1 MIDNQISHLILAFG
15 ILMDLYKKETKKL
28 KLKNLSPMFTR
39 IKFNLMI
46 AFAAIS
52 IIAASTSSY
61 TNMFGKKYHS
71 NLDFTCCK
79 GDQLYV
85 HHFYTT
91 QFFWLESNNGYTVE
105 AVGNPTPG
113 GCNVQ
118 CE

>member
-1 MIDNQISHLILAFG
+1 
-15 ILMDLYKKETKKL
+15 
-28 KLKNLSPMFTR
+28 MFTR

-46 AFAAIS
+46 AFAAIT
-52 IIAASTSSY
+52 IIAVSTSSY

-71 NLDFTCCK
+71 NLDYTCCK

-91 QFFWLESNNGYTVE
+91 QFFWLEAENGYTIE
-105 AVGNPTPG
+105 KVGNPTPG

-118 CE
+118 CD